1 MQEVSANLTNECR
14 SFTSNKT
21 FKREG
26 KDMDISSL
34 KSRIEDLQTNLKL
47 NKQIVHSLV
56 FSKTND
62 SFEDTAAESI
72 GSPKAIEQL
81 MTDIRILEEQNEK
94 TIEERNELQI
104 RNLLNEQIYN
114 EFSLRHQEIINDYKE
129 QTLELQFQ
137 NDRKNKII
145 EDLSNL
151 NTVLKCEASIADK
164 SKFIIQVK
172 PTIHILDMYSKTEEI
187 RELIQERAR
196 EIYFFETHKKELEEL
211 KGNLVKGIIKIQA
224 LVINPVNRKANA
236 ERNRNLEGFDYVG
249 DKALPRLDLSQIERD
264 FQEIEDLDEDGE
276 QNQKE
281 NRIAELKKQFEK
293 QSRKLKE
300 ISEENLKQHKVN
312 CQLLT
317 EKEKLDNKIE
327 YVQRGFFDD
336 LTTEIKNDYESA
348 LCYKIKPCY
357 LDSISEIEV
366 NHSHFYESSEGSVAS
381 VE

>member
-1 MQEVSANLTNECR
+1 MQEVSANLSNEYR
-14 SFTSNKT
+14 SFILNKT
-21 FKREG
+21 FKHEG
-26 KDMDISSL
+26 KDIDISSL
-34 KSRIEDLQTNLKL
+34 KSRIEDLQTSLKL
-47 NKQIVHSLV
+47 NKQIFHSLV

-62 SFEDTAAESI
+62 SFEDTAAESV

-81 MTDIRILEEQNEK
+81 MSEIRILEDQVEK
-94 TIEERNELQI
+94 TMEERNELQV

-137 NDRKNKII
+137 SDRKNKII

-151 NTVLKCEASIADK
+151 NTVLKCEASIAYK

-172 PTIHILDMYSKTEEI
+172 PTVHILDIYSKTEEI

-196 EIYFFETHKKELEEL
+196 EIYFFETHKKELEEM
-211 KGNLVKGIIKIQA
+211 KEKLVKGIIKIQA
-224 LVINPVNRKANA
+224 LVINPVNRKANT
-236 ERNRNLEGFDYVG
+236 ERNRNLEGFDYIG

-264 FQEIEDLDEDGE
+264 FQEIEDLDEEVE
-276 QNQKE
+276 QGKE
-281 NRIAELKKQFEK
+281 KKIAELKIEFEE
-293 QSRKLKE
+293 QSRKLKK

-312 CQLLT
+312 CQLLM

-327 YVQRGFFDD
+327 YVQKGFFDD
-336 LTTEIKNDYESA
+336 LTTEIKNDYENA
-348 LCYKIKPCY
+348 LCYKIKPSY
-357 LDSISEIEV
+357 LDSISEFEV
-366 NHSHFYESSEGSVAS
+366 NHSHFYESSESVAS

>member
-1 MQEVSANLTNECR
+1 MQEVSANLSNEYQ
-14 SFTSNKT
+14 SFILNKT
-21 FKREG
+21 FKRDD

-47 NKQIVHSLV
+47 NKQIVNSLV

-62 SFEDTAAESI
+62 SFEDTAAESV

-81 MTDIRILEEQNEK
+81 MSEIRILEDQVEK

-129 QTLELQFQ
+129 QTSELQFQ

-151 NTVLKCEASIADK
+151 NSVLKSEASIANK

-172 PTIHILDMYSKTEEI
+172 PNVNVLDMYSKIEEI

-196 EIYFFETHKKELEEL
+196 EIYFFETHKNELEEL
-211 KGNLVKGIIKIQA
+211 KGNLIKGIIKIQA

-236 ERNRNLEGFDYVG
+236 EKNRNLEGFDFIS
-249 DKALPRLDLSQIERD
+249 DKALPQLDLSQIERD
-264 FQEIEDLDEDGE
+264 FMEIENPDEEIGI
-276 QNQKE
+276 NQKK
-281 NRIAELKKQFEK
+281 NQIAELKEDFEK
-293 QSRKLKE
+293 KSRKLKE

-312 CQLLT
+312 CRLLM
-317 EKEKLDNKIE
+317 EKEKLDNRIDYMQK
-327 YVQRGFFDD
+327 GFFDD
-336 LTTEIKNDYESA
+336 LTTEIKNDYENA
-348 LCYKIKPCY
+348 LCYKIKPSY

-366 NHSHFYESSEGSVAS
+366 NHSHFYESSKESIAS